1 MPFIPYHEY
10 IYYNID
16 KTSTNTTYTS
26 YNDDTQWYFTV
37 LTTKYDE
44 YIASKKK
51 IEYDDKEII

>member
-1 MPFIPYHEY
+1 MPFITYHEY

-51 IEYDDKEII
+51 DRV